1 MQRAAR
7 SAQVPTERAR
17 AVRPAVARDPRGWI
31 AIIVFVFAVVV
42 FRGLDTIANM
52 MFDEIHYVP
61 ASRAWVGMLRLLNPE
76 HPVLGKQ
83 IMALSIRMFGDN
95 AFGWRLPA
103 AVSGCLSLL
112 AVMRIAWHARGSRFA
127 TISAGIFT
135 ATNFVL
141 LVQSRIAM
149 LDGIMLAFLLLG
161 CWALV
166 AAVVTQRHVRAR
178 VILAGVLFGLSF
190 AVKWN
195 GAPVIAYAGLCVF
208 AGNLLARFGLTRR
221 PLGRMTIFEAGA
233 WLGAVPLA
241 IYFASF
247 ETIRLLRYP
256 NTRFTGPVEW
266 QQYMMQ
272 LQESVTKPHNYM
284 SQWWQ
289 WVLDLRPIWY
299 FYQEYEGAWRG
310 LLMLGNP
317 LQMWVGL
324 VALLGCL
331 WLGLRRRRWDCL
343 VLAGGWMAAIGMWVV
358 APKPVQF
365 YYHYLICAMF
375 LSIALALVLDAA
387 VWQQPFRRVKRG
399 WAVAFHVLN
408 AAVFLYFFKILTTL
422 PLAGK
427 GAFTVFAV
435 LKSWR

>member
-1 MQRAAR
+1 MQPAAR
-7 SAQVPTERAR
+7 SAFFRTAGSHAPA
-17 AVRPAVARDPRGWI
+17 RPAERDPRGWTALI
-31 AIIVFVFAVVV
+31 VAIFAAVAL
-42 FRGLDTIANM
+42 FGLDTVGKM

-61 ASRAWVGMLRLLNPE
+61 AARAWNGMLRLLNPE

-83 IMALSIRMFGDN
+83 IIALSIDAFGDV
-95 AFGWRLPA
+95 AFGWRFPS
-103 AVSGCLSLL
+103 AVFGSLSLL
-112 AVMRIAWHARGSRFA
+112 AVMRITWHASGSRFA
-127 TISAGIFT
+127 AISAGIFA

-149 LDGIMLAFLLLG
+149 LDGTMLSFLLMGL
-161 CWALV
+161 WALT
-166 AAVVTQRHVRAR
+166 AAIATQRHVRLR

-208 AGNLLARFGLTRR
+208 AGNMMARFGLCRR

-233 WLGAVPLA
+233 WLGALPLA

-247 ETIRLLRYP
+247 ETIRLLKYP
-256 NTRFTGPVEW
+256 NTRFTNPLAW
-266 QQYMMQ
+266 QQYMLE
-272 LQESVTKPHNYM
+272 LQESVTKPHGYM

-299 FYQEYEGAWRG
+299 FYQEYEGVWRG
-310 LLMLGNP
+310 MLMLGNP
-317 LQMWVGL
+317 LQMWAGLLAL
-324 VALLGCL
+324 VACL
-331 WLGLRRRRWDCL
+331 WLGPARRRWDCL
-343 VLAGGWMAAIGMWVV
+343 AVAGAWLAAIGMWVV

-375 LSIALALVLDAA
+375 ISIALALVLDAA
-387 VWQQPFRRVKRG
+387 IWREPFARVKRG
-399 WAVAFHVLN
+399 WATTFHVLN
-408 AAVFLYFFKILTTL
+408 ALVFLYFFKILTTM

-427 GAFTVFAV
+427 TAFAVFAV
-435 LKSWR
+435 LQSWR